1 MTEEIQLIGF
11 DLSGASDYLIELLL
25 DDPPGPEIYREILD
39 ANRGRP
45 EILRL
50 LLEHHNTP
58 DEISAETQR
67 LLSPTTLHA
76 EHEHVVKAKT
86 APVEEER
93 KQRLLQRIQSLTVG
107 EKIALALRGGREV
120 RSILCKDSNKEVVL
134 SVIKNPKVT
143 DSEAELIAHSRN
155 IPEEALRVIAKNR
168 EWMKNYNVVLAL
180 VNNPKTPTGIA
191 MNLVPGLKKKD
202 LATLEKNK
210 NVPEAVR
217 VIAKKLVAVKKYS

>member
-67 LLSPTTLHA
+67 LLSPATLHA

>member
-1 MTEEIQLIGF
+1 MNEDIILIGF
-11 DLSGASDYLIELLL
+11 DLSAASEHLLELLL
-25 DDPPGPEIYREILD
+25 DDPPGPEIFGEILN
-39 ANRGRP
+39 ANRERP
-45 EILRL
+45 EVLRL
-50 LLEHHNTP
+50 LVEHHNTP
-58 DEISAETQR
+58 DEIVAEALR
-67 LLSPTTLHA
+67 LVSPAAAHA
-76 EHEHVVKAKT
+76 EHLPKAKT
-86 APVEEER
+86 APAEEER

-155 IPEEALRVIAKNR
+155 IPEEALRIISKNR
-168 EWMKNYNVVLAL
+168 EWMKNYNLVLAL

-202 LATLEKNK
+202 LTTLEKNK

-217 VIAKKLVAVKKYS
+217 VIAKKLVGAKKYS

>member
-1 MTEEIQLIGF
+1 
-11 DLSGASDYLIELLL
+11 
-25 DDPPGPEIYREILD
+25 
-39 ANRGRP
+39 
-45 EILRL
+45 
-50 LLEHHNTP
+50 
-58 DEISAETQR
+58 
-67 LLSPTTLHA
+67 
-76 EHEHVVKAKT
+76 
-86 APVEEER
+86 
-93 KQRLLQRIQSLTVG
+93 LTVG

-155 IPEEALRVIAKNR
+155 IPEEALRIISKNR

-217 VIAKKLVAVKKYS
+217 VIAKKLVSAKKYS

>member
-1 MTEEIQLIGF
+1 MTENIKLIGF
-11 DLSGASDYLIELLL
+11 ELSAASEHLIELLL
-25 DDPPGPEIYREILD
+25 DDPPGPEIFREILN
-39 ANRGRP
+39 ANRGRSSV
-45 EILRL
+45 LRL
-50 LLEHHNTP
+50 LAENHNTP
-58 DEISAETQR
+58 GEIIAEAER
-67 LLSPTTLHA
+67 LLGPAAVHA
-76 EHEHVVKAKT
+76 GHVQKAKT
-86 APVEEER
+86 APAEEER

-155 IPEEALRVIAKNR
+155 IPEEALRIISKNR

-191 MNLVPGLKKKD
+191 MNLVSGLKKKD